1 MHYFTIPIS
10 LHSKTAAD
18 CECTHS
24 KHAIRR
30 TFSTVT
36 LVTENMSVLSYDA
49 ESQDI
54 ESQESSRDEHG
65 GQMCPICLEDYVAG
79 DNVSWSRYQNC
90 HHAFHKTCIEGW
102 LKQLDGE
109 GCCPFCRG
117 PYLNKSKDFDEQE
130 NENDLES
137 QHIDSVTDPS
147 ADPAADEPVVEEKD
161 QCNEC
166 TDMTD
171 KSSQPIDFVSKT
183 NKTKPMYNSFC
194 IVHGLLR

>member
-1 MHYFTIPIS
+1 MSTILIS
-10 LHSKTAAD
+10 LQSKTAAD

-24 KHAIRR
+24 KNGIRR

-36 LVTENMSVLSYDA
+36 LATENMSVLSCDA
-49 ESQDI
+49 ESQAI
-54 ESQESSRDEHG
+54 ESQENSRDEHG

-102 LKQLDGE
+102 LKQLDRE

-117 PYLNKSKDFDEQE
+117 PYLIKSKDFDERD
-130 NENDLES
+130 NENDVES
-137 QHIDSVTDPS
+137 QQINSVTDPS
-147 ADPAADEPVVEEKD
+147 ADPAADEQVVNEKD

-166 TDMTD
+166 SDMPD
-171 KSSQPIDFVSKT
+171 KSSQSINPVSKT
-183 NKTKPMYNSFC
+183 TKTKPVYNSFC